1 MRETKKEKR
10 NSPRIRQPVRLADEV
25 YASLYAELMSQSI
38 PPGSRIS
45 IDNLVREMGISHTP
59 IREALSRLEAQGL
72 VVKTHLVGYSAANQI
87 DRARLAHLYDLRL
100 LLEPYAAAKAAANIS
115 DDQLAQLQALDASMR
130 EVDASSLDGYG
141 AFAGLDGQFH
151 DLIAQNSGN
160 ELVHEALARLNTHV
174 HLFRLFF
181 HARATSE
188 ANTEHKQV
196 LDAIIARDPKAAEVA
211 MRAHVLASRDRFSER
226 PR

>member
-1 MRETKKEKR
+1 MRETKQDKR

-25 YASLYAELMSQSI
+25 YASLYAELMSQNI

-100 LLEPYAAAKAAANIS
+100 LLEPYAASKAATNIS
-115 DDQLAQLQALDASMR
+115 EDQLAQLQALDASMR
-130 EVDASSLDGYG
+130 EVDASTPDGYG
-141 AFAGLDGQFH
+141 AFANLDGQFH

-160 ELVHEALARLNTHV
+160 ELVHEALGRLNTHV

-181 HARATSE
+181 HARATSD
-188 ANTEHKQV
+188 ANTEHEQV
-196 LDAIIARDPKAAEVA
+196 LDAIKAHDAERAETA
-211 MRAHVLASRDRFSER
+211 MREHILASRSRFSQR
-226 PR
+226 S